1 MKVTINGHLFAQQKE
16 DYDYGTGR
24 IVGTVE
30 YSFWECDM
38 SKSFPEYVKV
48 CDHSFEV
55 EVPDGFDPRSGIVA
69 NLEREKAEVTAKFQ
83 ARITEINGRIQS
95 LLAIENKP
103 SEVAT

>member
-48 CDHSFEV
+48 CDH
-55 EVPDGFDPRSGIVA
+55 
-69 NLEREKAEVTAKFQ
+69 
-83 ARITEINGRIQS
+83 
-95 LLAIENKP
+95 
-103 SEVAT
+103 

>member
-1 MKVTINGHLFAQQKE
+1 M
-16 DYDYGTGR
+16 
-24 IVGTVE
+24 
-30 YSFWECDM
+30 
-38 SKSFPEYVKV
+38 